1 MLDEMKGMLCKA
13 AVQSKNQELVN
24 RMESAYVFRV
34 TFGNDPAY
42 DGSLLDSNNP
52 EFDISYRMIY
62 QLAKLGIVWDVFV
75 STLTNFT
82 SLELRIKQV
91 MVILAKLEEISNVE
105 DMSVILCVDDLQKL
119 TNNGTMNCAFYRV
132 LASVCK
138 FLNSSTVFAVCVCS
152 ATIQSPV
159 ELALSDPRQKCVFL
173 VPPVL
178 RGNRVL
184 KSTTRLEK
192 QLVDDMGGHGR
203 ALETLQE
210 VLSRYEKEKLKRID
224 PGFIVDEVYD
234 ELQLQYGGSFFSK
247 FLEEPLQCQD
257 ILAAILSRRRYNL
270 DETVGKT
277 GMTIDRLRSFG
288 LFQWTHEGYLE
299 CAFIVLVIL
308 MRRLPKELGEVDNFN
323 EHITRSGL
331 VWQRFEQFV
340 AFYRRVKSIAY
351 CQIPVELSTFHAGA
365 RFGSVNGVDI
375 EELHPRRVV
384 EAVHRH
390 NTKSGAKDSMIL
402 TDRHG
407 HIDMSKMNT
416 IVINGAGAPAGDIFM
431 RVQLMIDGQQVQRRN
446 VCQRAGKKP

>member
-1 MLDEMKGMLCKA
+1 MILTCVVVGQEREPFLVDIAADQRVDFVKETIKEKIQYAGSASRLQLYPALMKDGAWLGSRSQLARQLKMGDIPDEVKKLLVLDNRLGPASPLNEELKLPIGPNQIHVLVVVSEAKAIESLPKEEHFEQLLSMLEWREPKRLCESAGQNWPYQGASELVVELTSPLAEHYKAWQQKNQDKQNHAITGMLCKA

-178 RGNRVL
+178 R
-184 KSTTRLEK
+184 
-192 QLVDDMGGHGR
+192 DDMGGHGR

-224 PGFIVDEVYD
+224 PGFIVDE
-234 ELQLQYGGSFFSK
+234 

-270 DETVGKT
+270 DETFGKT

-299 CAFIVLVIL
+299 CASLFL
-308 MRRLPKELGEVDNFN
+308 
-323 EHITRSGL
+323 
-331 VWQRFEQFV
+331 
-340 AFYRRVKSIAY
+340 
-351 CQIPVELSTFHAGA
+351 
-365 RFGSVNGVDI
+365 
-375 EELHPRRVV
+375 
-384 EAVHRH
+384 
-390 NTKSGAKDSMIL
+390 
-402 TDRHG
+402 
-407 HIDMSKMNT
+407 
-416 IVINGAGAPAGDIFM
+416 
-431 RVQLMIDGQQVQRRN
+431 
-446 VCQRAGKKP
+446 